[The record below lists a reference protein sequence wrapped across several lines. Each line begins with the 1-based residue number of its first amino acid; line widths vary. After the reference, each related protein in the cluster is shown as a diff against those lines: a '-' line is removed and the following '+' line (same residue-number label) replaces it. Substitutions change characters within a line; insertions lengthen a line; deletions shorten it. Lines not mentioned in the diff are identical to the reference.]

1 MEVRKLGRPEPFPS
15 LIPAKGSCGDLI
27 IGEDKKRGKIIRR
40 VKKSKLLNRER

>member
-1 MEVRKLGRPEPFPS
+1 MEVRKLGRPEPFP